1 MWQTLK
7 QLGMQHRQKL
17 LITFAIVAL
26 ENILFLV
33 YPLFELQFLFV

>member
-7 QLGMQHRQKL
+7 QLGMQHRKKL

-26 ENILFLV
+26 ENILFDLSPV
-33 YPLFELQFLFV
+33 LAALQ